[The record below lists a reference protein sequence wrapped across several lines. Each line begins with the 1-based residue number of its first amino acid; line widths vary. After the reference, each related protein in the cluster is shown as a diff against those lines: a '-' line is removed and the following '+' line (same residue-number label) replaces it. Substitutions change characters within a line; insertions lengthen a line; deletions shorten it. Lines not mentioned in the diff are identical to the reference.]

1 MIERN
6 VQVKTVR
13 VRKSPMISSATI
25 TNLTRSRANALVERA
40 ERQTGSRM
48 AAYEMVAQTVGVSP
62 GWLRKLIKGYEA
74 KEPRATI
81 YENIRAHYEA
91 FCNRVE
97 QENKIDEAR
106 LRLLAG
112 NPYAADQSSREET
125 ET

>member
-1 MIERN
+1 MN
-6 VQVKTVR
+6 
-13 VRKSPMISSATI
+13 SASI
-25 TNLTRSRANALVERA
+25 TSLTRSRANALVERA

-81 YENIRAHYEA
+81 YENIRANYEA

-97 QENKIDEAR
+97 LENEIDEAR

-112 NPYAADQSSREET
+112 NPNASYSSPHQEADSENQT
-125 ET
+125 DVGGKVK

>member
-1 MIERN
+1 MIN
-6 VQVKTVR
+6 TATV
-13 VRKSPMISSATI
+13 
-25 TNLTRSRANALVERA
+25 TNLTRSRAHALVERA

-48 AAYEMVAQTVGVSP
+48 AAYEMVAQTIGASP

-97 QENKIDEAR
+97 QENRNDEAL
-106 LRLLAG
+106 LRLLGEHDASNKG
-112 NPYAADQSSREET
+112 PAK
-125 ET
+125 